1 MACTLSIGRADAD
14 KTLSSEFSLAELVFK
29 VKLVVPAS
37 VFSLI
42 TMTLFRLNSAVTH
55 YHKT

>member
-1 MACTLSIGRADAD
+1 MADAD